1 LDHLE
6 ESQGNSV
13 STRNARLAAIHS
25 LFRWAALGHP
35 EHAELIARVLAI
47 LPKRH
52 QRKIV
57 TWLTDAEIAII
68 AACDPDSWAGR
79 RDRTLIV
86 LAAQTGLRISEI
98 TSLTTPTFTS
108 ASTRMS
114 PA

>member
-1 LDHLE
+1 
-6 ESQGNSV
+6 
-13 STRNARLAAIHS
+13 
-25 LFRWAALGHP
+25 
-35 EHAELIARVLAI
+35 VLAI
-47 LPKRH
+47 PPKRH
-52 QRKIV
+52 QRKIL
-57 TWLTDAEIAII
+57 TWLTDPEIDALI